1 MKEVVITVET
11 HGQEGWADQMKAIL
25 EALQEAQKKGEI
37 DFAFN
42 VKVINEYQVRF
53 QGGGSN
59 AEWLK

>member
-11 HGQEGWADQMKAIL
+11 HGQEGWPDQMKAIL
-25 EALQEAQKKGEI
+25 ETLQEAQKKGEI

-53 QGGGSN
+53 EGGGSN
-59 AEWLK
+59 AEWIK